1 MNTPDADS
9 RDFVVGFAD
18 PLARLAYLLVA
29 GAPDTSS
36 DDLTIDALAR
46 VRRRWHE
53 AEATGTPEPLA
64 VEALLDA
71 LPHRRHLPVPGHRDP
86 APERL
91 KAASPVT
98 PSADDADSAF
108 RRPSAASS
116 HDGADGQVAVAID
129 LALVH
134 DAVWDAWKTLA
145 PRQRVPLV
153 FADPSIASR
162 RLAGLGL
169 PESTGSV
176 RHQHAM
182 ADSAWHDLRLALLS
196 DRATAGWVESA
207 GEDGLAAVLAETLSE
222 HASTAAPPIDPYPL
236 VVDHVRHA
244 RRRTAVAVTV
254 VVALLA
260 AGTATA
266 VQVSNS
272 STSNKAAAAAASASA
287 ASAAAS
293 FHAAPAPRD
302 AAGAA
307 QLDASIV
314 IDWPTRGNAAS
325 DGALIE
331 NLRNDFVKAHPTAVG
346 QVQVLVAADTPA
358 FRVAYVTANSK
369 FGVMQ
374 AWYYG
379 PVGATRLIEGSFSFG
394 GRLVAGATVLAT
406 ALADPAGHTE
416 LVVIAP
422 PSAAQMELEETDFSK
437 PPGPGFQ
444 SLPSTNGVAIKDVSG
459 SYVPSLILRLR
470 AGTLAVLIDHID
482 TQQLVGSS
490 PTTPQRG
497 KANPDLLVAALAN
510 ADDWRR
516 TGALAAPSGTVVLW
530 GGTDARGTDVVVLRL
545 KTLHLSDLLVVV
557 WSGPPLNE
565 GKRSSQGDG
574 VPPHQGVAYRLP
586 PDVADFPLVFGY
598 GNGQVGVVV
607 PSGVAKTSLVVDGE
621 EGPQVPVDAN
631 GFASMTVTGQ
641 TGLLSEQTLQIDLYD
656 ASGHVVRTLPMPTAD

>member
-1 MNTPDADS
+1 MNSPDADF

-29 GAPDTSS
+29 GAPDASS
-36 DDLTIDALAR
+36 GELTIDALAR

-64 VEALLDA
+64 IEALLDA
-71 LPHRRHLPVPGHRDP
+71 LPHRRHLPVPGHRDAP
-86 APERL
+86 PERSQS
-91 KAASPVT
+91 AAPVT

-108 RRPSAASS
+108 RRPSAAGS

-129 LALVH
+129 LALVR
-134 DAVWDAWKTLA
+134 DAVWDAWRTLA

-162 RLAGLGL
+162 RLAGLDL

-176 RHQHAM
+176 RRQEAL
-182 ADSAWHDLRLALLS
+182 ADSAWHDLRLALMA
-196 DRATAGWVESA
+196 DPVTAGWLETA
-207 GEDGLAAVLAETLSE
+207 GEDGLAAMLAETLSE

-244 RRRTAVAVTV
+244 RRRTAVAVAV

-266 VQVSNS
+266 VQVSNPPTS
-272 STSNKAAAAAASASA
+272 SQAAAAAASASA

-302 AAGAA
+302 ASGAA
-307 QLDASIV
+307 QLNGV
-314 IDWPTRGNAAS
+314 IGWPTRGNAAS
-325 DGALIE
+325 EGTLIE
-331 NLRNDFVKAHPTAVG
+331 NLRNDFVKAHPTATG
-346 QVQVLVAADTPA
+346 QVQVLLAADTPA

-374 AWYYG
+374 SWFYG
-379 PVGATRLIEGSFSFG
+379 PLGASRLVEGSFSFG
-394 GRLVAGATVLAT
+394 GSLVTATTVLST
-406 ALADPAGHTE
+406 ALADPAGHTV

-422 PSAAQMELEETDFSK
+422 PGAAEMQLEDTDFSK

-444 SLPSTNGVAIKDVSG
+444 PLPSTNSVAIKDVSG
-459 SYVPSLILRLR
+459 SYVPSLILRVR
-470 AGTLAVLIDHID
+470 VGTLAELIEHID
-482 TQQLVGSS
+482 TQQLVGTS
-490 PTTPQRG
+490 PTAPQRG
-497 KANPDLLVAALAN
+497 TANPDLLAAALAD

-516 TGALAAPSGTVVLW
+516 TGAFAAPSGTVVLW

-545 KTLHLSDLLVVV
+545 KTLHLSDLLVVA
-557 WSGPPLNE
+557 WSGPPQQQFADHL
-565 GKRSSQGDG
+565 RQGDG
-574 VPPHQGVAYRLP
+574 VPPHQGGVFRLP
-586 PDVADFPLVFGY
+586 PDVSDFPLVFGY
-598 GNGQVGVVV
+598 GDALIGVVV
-607 PSGVAKTSLVVDGE
+607 PSGVAKTSLVVDGV
-621 EGPQVPVDAN
+621 EGPQAAVDAN

-641 TGLLSEQTLQIDLYD
+641 TGLLAEQTLQVDLYD